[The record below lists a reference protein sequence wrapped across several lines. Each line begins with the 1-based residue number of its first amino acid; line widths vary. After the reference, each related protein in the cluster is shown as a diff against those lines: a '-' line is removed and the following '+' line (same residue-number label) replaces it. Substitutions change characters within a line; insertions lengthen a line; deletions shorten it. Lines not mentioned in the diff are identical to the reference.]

1 MVINNVQFNVD
12 LLTILQELISQL
24 RANDI
29 QLIPKYKEG
38 PTHIQICCP
47 YHANGMERRPSA
59 GLRKEDGVFH
69 CFACGEVHSL
79 QEVISHCFGYTDDI
93 VGKFGWQWLLKNF
106 ATVQV
111 EERKG
116 VDLNF
121 SRDIRDRISNS
132 IGTTRKNKNQ
142 IGRVDKLDKTYVSK
156 EELDKYR
163 YIHPYMYK
171 RGLTDEVIELFDIGF
186 DRSSDTI
193 TFPVRDKC
201 GNCLFIA
208 RRSVHTKYFNYP
220 EGVEKPLYGLYELYQ
235 QPMFQYLEHT
245 PKVGEFT
252 TPTQYHLIPPFGEV
266 IVCESMLDALSFWT
280 VGKYAVALNGLGNDL
295 QFKQLREL
303 PCRKI
308 ILATDMDKRGLAARK
323 RIRMNMQNTKIITE
337 YMLPKGRKDANEC
350 TKEELMNL
358 DEVF

>member
-1 MVINNVQFNVD
+1 MVINDVQFTVD

-24 RANDI
+24 RANNI
-29 QLIPKYKEG
+29 QLIQKYKEG

-47 YHANGMERRPSA
+47 YHANGMEHRPSA
-59 GLRKEDGVFH
+59 GIRKEDGLFH

-79 QEVISHCFGYTDDI
+79 QEVISYCFGYTDDI

-111 EERKG
+111 EERKDVRLDFG
-116 VDLNF
+116 
-121 SRDIRDRISNS
+121 RDRI
-132 IGTTRKNKNQ
+132 
-142 IGRVDKLDKTYVSK
+142 VDSHIFDKQFVTE

-171 RGLTDEVIELFDIGF
+171 RGLTDEVIELFDIGY
-186 DRSSDTI
+186 DAGTDCI
-193 TFPVRDKC
+193 TFPVRDIFGKT
-201 GNCLFIA
+201 LFIA
-208 RRSVHTKYFNYP
+208 RRSVRTKFFNYP
-220 EGVEKPLYGLYELYQ
+220 EGVEKPLYGLYELKLISYVTKAHKQ
-235 QPMFQYLEHT
+235 LDGSIKFESGY
-245 PKVGEFT
+245 PKE
-252 TPTQYHLIPPFGEV
+252 I

-280 VGKYAVALNGLGNDL
+280 IGEYAVALNGLGNEL

-337 YMLPKGRKDANEC
+337 YLFPKGRKDANEC

-358 DEVF
+358 EETF